1 MRYWK
6 KFQAKEIQ
14 LSVKAHFATANAYV
28 MPLLQAQGMEGGLG
42 DCLYQRNQTTDES
55 QSQRLERPDW
65 KLLEHEPYIDPASW
79 NNIPFWPSAG

>member
-1 MRYWK
+1 
-6 KFQAKEIQ
+6 
-14 LSVKAHFATANAYV
+14 
-28 MPLLQAQGMEGGLG
+28 LG
-42 DCLYQRNQTTDES
+42 DCLYQQNQTTDES